1 MFEALLYVLLTPYT
15 RHAYLDV
22 SQTYKQTKRL
32 SSVGSRARAP
42 ILILEISASL
52 PHPGETWA
60 DVGRSVGASD
70 PTKSGRPSL
79 TALDVCNDEA
89 RGISARHRHHLH
101 RTRGRL
107 DGGWVPLW
115 KARPFRPTLG
125 QPASPCLAS
134 WPGLIEPRIPRRLPR
149 APSGYPVALVKPARR
164 SWTLEGDVFSRG
176 WVQHSASRGFV
187 EHKAAVA
194 PRRLLDR

>member
-1 MFEALLYVLLTPYT
+1 L
-15 RHAYLDV
+15 H
-22 SQTYKQTKRL
+22 
-32 SSVGSRARAP
+32 
-42 ILILEISASL
+42 
-52 PHPGETWA
+52 WA

-115 KARPFRPTLG
+115 KVRPFRPTLG

-134 WPGLIEPRIPRRLPR
+134 WPRLIEPRIPRRLPR

-194 PRRLLDR
+194 PRRLLDRQIDR

>member
-1 MFEALLYVLLTPYT
+1 MSICISCL
-15 RHAYLDV
+15 
-22 SQTYKQTKRL
+22 SNIKTYKQTQITCL
-32 SSVGSRARAP
+32 SSVGSRARGSRSH
-42 ILILEISASL
+42 LEISASL
-52 PHPGETWA
+52 PHPG
-60 DVGRSVGASD
+60 DVRFALCRCGSVSRSF
-70 PTKSGRPSL
+70 RPHKIGPSSL

-134 WPGLIEPRIPRRLPR
+134 WPRLIEPRIPRRLPR

-194 PRRLLDR
+194 PRRLLDRQIDR